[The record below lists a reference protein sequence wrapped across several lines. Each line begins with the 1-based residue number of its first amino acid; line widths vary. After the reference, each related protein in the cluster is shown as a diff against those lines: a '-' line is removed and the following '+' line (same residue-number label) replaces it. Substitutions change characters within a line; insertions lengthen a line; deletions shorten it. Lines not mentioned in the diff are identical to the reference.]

1 MARHCK
7 VILGE
12 PVNGDNESGAKLAKD
27 VYDTIS
33 DKTIVA
39 TASCQFGQKLAVLLI
54 YDDVE

>member
-7 VILGE
+7 VVLGE
-12 PVNGDNESGAKLAKD
+12 PIHNDDETGTKLAKD
-27 VYDTIS
+27 VYDVIS

-54 YDDVE
+54 YDDA